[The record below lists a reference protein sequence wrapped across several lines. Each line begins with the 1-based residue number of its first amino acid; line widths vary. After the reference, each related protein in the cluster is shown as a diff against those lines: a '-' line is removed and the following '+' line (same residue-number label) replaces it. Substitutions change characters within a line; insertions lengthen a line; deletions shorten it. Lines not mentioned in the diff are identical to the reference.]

1 MNIEKT
7 IDSLK
12 KKLYSVNY
20 FETYAEAAD
29 YLDSQID
36 GKEVGFGDSQT
47 LMKMDLYNRLSA
59 HNTVHD
65 PNQSSDN
72 DIDSVYD
79 KMPL

>member
-12 KKLYSVNY
+12 KKLYSVSY

-36 GKEVGFGDSQT
+36 GKEVV
-47 LMKMDLYNRLSA
+47 LI
-59 HNTVHD
+59 
-65 PNQSSDN
+65 N
-72 DIDSVYD
+72 DDMGY
-79 KMPL
+79 